1 MEYLV
6 VISLI
11 LSVLSFSA
19 AVWMKVS
26 ERKWKKAMLDC
37 IQQECKSSC
46 DIALNHSNETAKALT
61 ERMEDIALNHS
72 NETAKALTERMED
85 IAAKLRD
92 ANIGM
97 EKNAKLIQEIQGK
110 LQDLSLD
117 YSQAQKAAD
126 QINDYA
132 NGLMNLFNYDPMD
145 DLKRKRESG
154 DA

>member
-19 AVWMKVS
+19 SVWMKVS

-46 DIALNHSNETAKALT
+46 DIALNHSNETAKTLT
-61 ERMEDIALNHS
+61 ERMD
-72 NETAKALTERMED
+72 D

>member
-19 AVWMKVS
+19 AVWMKIS

-37 IQQECKSSC
+37 IHHECKSSC
-46 DIALNHSNETAKALT
+46 DIALKHSNETAKALND
-61 ERMEDIALNHS
+61 RMDDVAVI
-72 NETAKALTERMED
+72 
-85 IAAKLRD
+85 LRV
-92 ANIGM
+92 ANSGV
-97 EKNAKLIQEIQGK
+97 EKNVKLIQEIQEK

-154 DA
+154 DN

>member
-61 ERMEDIALNHS
+61 ERMDNLN
-72 NETAKALTERMED
+72 NRLKNAEEKLQNAKKWLTEDSKRIE
-85 IAAKLRD
+85 
-92 ANIGM
+92 
-97 EKNAKLIQEIQGK
+97 EIQGK

-117 YSQAQKAAD
+117 YSQAQNAANR
-126 QINDYA
+126 INDFS
-132 NGLMNLFNYDPMD
+132 NGLMQLFDYDPMEA
-145 DLKRKRESG
+145 LRRKRESG
-154 DA
+154 DD

>member
-46 DIALNHSNETAKALT
+46 DIALNHSNETAKTLT
-61 ERMEDIALNHS
+61 ERMD
-72 NETAKALTERMED
+72 D

-110 LQDLSLD
+110 VQDLSLD

>member
-46 DIALNHSNETAKALT
+46 DIALNHSNETAKSLT
-61 ERMEDIALNHS
+61 ERMD
-72 NETAKALTERMED
+72 D

-110 LQDLSLD
+110 VQDLSLD

-145 DLKRKRESG
+145 ELKRKRESG
-154 DA
+154 DD

>member
-11 LSVLSFSA
+11 LSALSFSA

-46 DIALNHSNETAKALT
+46 DIALNHSNETAKTLT
-61 ERMEDIALNHS
+61 ERMD
-72 NETAKALTERMED
+72 D

-117 YSQAQKAAD
+117 YSQAQNAVNH
-126 QINDYA
+126 INDFS
-132 NGLMNLFNYDPMD
+132 NGLMQLFDYDPMEA
-145 DLKRKRESG
+145 LRRKRESG
-154 DA
+154 DD

>member
-1 MEYLV
+1 
-6 VISLI
+6 
-11 LSVLSFSA
+11 
-19 AVWMKVS
+19 
-26 ERKWKKAMLDC
+26 
-37 IQQECKSSC
+37 
-46 DIALNHSNETAKALT
+46 
-61 ERMEDIALNHS
+61 
-72 NETAKALTERMED
+72 MED

>member
-46 DIALNHSNETAKALT
+46 DIALNHSNVTAKTLT
-61 ERMEDIALNHS
+61 ERMD
-72 NETAKALTERMED
+72 D
-85 IAAKLRD
+85 IAAKLRE

-97 EKNAKLIQEIQGK
+97 EENTKLIKEIQGK

-117 YSQAQKAAD
+117 YSQAQNAVNH
-126 QINDYA
+126 INDFS
-132 NGLMNLFNYDPMD
+132 NGLMQLFDYDPMEA
-145 DLKRKRESG
+145 LRRKRESG
-154 DA
+154 DD

>member
-19 AVWMKVS
+19 AVWMKFS

-61 ERMEDIALNHS
+61 ERMD
-72 NETAKALTERMED
+72 D
-85 IAAKLRD
+85 IAAKLDD

-110 LQDLSLD
+110 VQDLSLD

>member
-19 AVWMKVS
+19 SVWMKVS

-46 DIALNHSNETAKALT
+46 DIALNHSNETAKTLT
-61 ERMEDIALNHS
+61 ERMD
-72 NETAKALTERMED
+72 D
-85 IAAKLRD
+85 IAAKLDD

-110 LQDLSLD
+110 VQDLSLD

>member
-37 IQQECKSSC
+37 IHHECKSSC
-46 DIALNHSNETAKALT
+46 DIALKHSNETAKALND
-61 ERMEDIALNHS
+61 RMDDVAVI
-72 NETAKALTERMED
+72 
-85 IAAKLRD
+85 LRV
-92 ANIGM
+92 ANSGV
-97 EKNAKLIQEIQGK
+97 EKNVKMIQEIQEK

-154 DA
+154 DN

>member
-61 ERMEDIALNHS
+61 ERMEDIA
-72 NETAKALTERMED
+72 
-85 IAAKLRD
+85 AKLRD

-110 LQDLSLD
+110 VQDLSLD
-117 YSQAQKAAD
+117 YSQAQKAVD

>member
-46 DIALNHSNETAKALT
+46 DIALNHSNETAKTLT
-61 ERMEDIALNHS
+61 ERMD
-72 NETAKALTERMED
+72 D

-92 ANIGM
+92 SNIGM

-154 DA
+154 DN

>member
-46 DIALNHSNETAKALT
+46 DIALNHSNETAKALND
-61 ERMEDIALNHS
+61 RMD
-72 NETAKALTERMED
+72 D

-92 ANIGM
+92 TNIGM

-117 YSQAQKAAD
+117 YSQTQKAAD

>member
-61 ERMEDIALNHS
+61 ERMD
-72 NETAKALTERMED
+72 D

-154 DA
+154 DD

>member
-46 DIALNHSNETAKALT
+46 DIALNHSNVTAKTLT
-61 ERMEDIALNHS
+61 ERMD
-72 NETAKALTERMED
+72 D

-97 EKNAKLIQEIQGK
+97 EKNAKLIQEIQGN

-154 DA
+154 DN

>member
-46 DIALNHSNETAKALT
+46 
-61 ERMEDIALNHS
+61 DIALNHS

>member
-61 ERMEDIALNHS
+61 ERMD
-72 NETAKALTERMED
+72 D

-110 LQDLSLD
+110 VQDLSLD

>member
-46 DIALNHSNETAKALT
+46 DIALNHSNETAKTLT
-61 ERMEDIALNHS
+61 ERMD
-72 NETAKALTERMED
+72 D

-97 EKNAKLIQEIQGK
+97 EKNAKLIQEIQGE

-117 YSQAQKAAD
+117 YSQAQKAVD

>member
-61 ERMEDIALNHS
+61 ERMD
-72 NETAKALTERMED
+72 D

-97 EKNAKLIQEIQGK
+97 EKNAKLIQEIQEK
-110 LQDLSLD
+110 VQDLSLD

>member
-46 DIALNHSNETAKALT
+46 DIALNHSNETAKTLT
-61 ERMEDIALNHS
+61 VRMD
-72 NETAKALTERMED
+72 D

-110 LQDLSLD
+110 VQDLSLD

>member
-1 MEYLV
+1 MEYLA
-6 VISLI
+6 VISII

-46 DIALNHSNETAKALT
+46 DIALNHSNETAKTLT
-61 ERMEDIALNHS
+61 ERMD
-72 NETAKALTERMED
+72 D

-110 LQDLSLD
+110 IQDLSLD

-145 DLKRKRESG
+145 NLKRKRESG

>member
-46 DIALNHSNETAKALT
+46 DIALNHSNETAKTLT
-61 ERMEDIALNHS
+61 ERMD
-72 NETAKALTERMED
+72 D

-97 EKNAKLIQEIQGK
+97 EKNAKLIQEIQGE